1 MAPSCSPEGWEGAG
15 ELARRRGRAEHR
27 LLREKAEPSGDGF
40 AVAVRGAAACWGPP
54 ETLPAGS
61 GIAGAPTPRSCG
73 CRRRPDRARR
83 SGGGIPR
90 ASPEAEPPV
99 GRTRRRR
106 GGSRAGPPP
115 TAPFPAPLTGSGAR
129 GCHGVPPQLP
139 RATPSPS
146 RQRKLSSW
154 HFSSALL
161 SLLLP
166 VGTRGSTPP
175 RLEGGGLL
183 SRGAQGSLGSA
194 LGAGMANVGPKTCC

>member
-15 ELARRRGRAEHR
+15 ELARQRGRAER
-27 LLREKAEPSGDGF
+27 WLLREKAEPSGDGF
-40 AVAVRGAAACWGPP
+40 AVAVKGAAACRGPP

-61 GIAGAPTPRSCG
+61 GIAGAPAPRSCG

-83 SGGGIPR
+83 SGGIPG

-99 GRTRRRR
+99 GRTRRLR

-115 TAPFPAPLTGSGAR
+115 AAPFPALLTGTGVTGCR
-129 GCHGVPPQLP
+129 GVAP
-139 RATPSPS
+139 RFPRTTPSRRA
-146 RQRKLSSW
+146 RQHKLSSW
-154 HFSSALL
+154 RFVSEPL

-166 VGTRGSTPP
+166 VGTRGLTPP

-183 SRGAQGSLGSA
+183 SRGAQGSLGST
-194 LGAGMANVGPKTCC
+194 LGAGMAGAGPNARC